1 MLAVRVLGELELRL
15 DGKRVTLPARRSG
28 RLLIGYL
35 ALHRGLHAR
44 GDLASAMWPDVLETS
59 ARASLRSAIAAVRRA
74 LGRDADRYILRV
86 GDTIG
91 LAGGDAGVSVDAARF
106 DALLD
111 TGDLEAA
118 LELSS
123 GPLLQ
128 GMDAE
133 WVRQARLEH
142 LERVSELLGGL
153 AAEAERSG
161 ALEAAIRYSRRQVSL
176 SPLAEPPNRELI
188 RRLTAGGDRAS
199 ALAVYSELAER
210 FRRELH
216 AVPSAETRRLAE
228 EARSGPEADVD
239 TFVALPL
246 PATLSTLGRE
256 PFVNRLRELSAL
268 SAALGDA
275 SGGLQQC
282 VLVAGEPAI
291 GKSMLLANFAVD
303 VVSSA
308 TILLGRCRR
317 PASTAFEP
325 FVEALR
331 YYVSNAPEERLE
343 RVLPAAASE
352 LTGLVPG
359 ITERLIG
366 TPLPPDLLED
376 GGRVSRAIMETLLAV
391 SRDQPLVLLIEDL
404 HDANPPT
411 LGLIRRLL
419 AESRPAR
426 LLLILT
432 LRDTEL
438 ARSPEFQR
446 LIREAR
452 ALPGTRY
459 LALDPLDERSVAEL
473 ARSLERNDLSEEE
486 LRDVH
491 GRTGGNPMFAAE
503 LLRAG
508 DPFVPSPLP
517 ARVRDLVSDELA
529 RLSTDARA
537 CLAVASVIGVEFDL
551 SMVISVADFTEARA
565 LDALDEAVISHAVR
579 EHPGAVGRYEF
590 RHELIRESTY
600 EGLTATRRAY
610 LHRRL
615 AEALKK
621 RHAETGD
628 RPWRLVVEHLRR
640 ARNLVQPAELAGD
653 IAAAADVAN
662 AERTYADAAAL
673 YTEAV
678 ALLMGRPGDL
688 EWRCHLLIALGHARR
703 RAGQGEGVSVA
714 FLEAGELARQLG
726 RLDLLTE
733 AALGL
738 CAVPFFAGDRPADP
752 AATAL
757 LEQVLH
763 AMPDSENATR
773 GRLLAR
779 LASEHY
785 YDPGEPPP
793 DELAQE
799 AVALARRSR
808 DPRALSAA
816 LDVGHLVFRGERA
829 AAQRLELASEL
840 VDLARDLGDT
850 ETLVPAFVH
859 KTVDQAQLGEL
870 SALETNAEVLA
881 ELAAELRQPAY
892 AWWAHL
898 WRATSAIIAGRLE
911 LGADLAQRAFE
922 AGRPGFGESAELE
935 LRAQLAWV
943 RIEQDQ
949 LDELAVSLPGL
960 EGAFSLLPVWGSV
973 KARVLADIGRLE
985 EAASTVAEFT
995 SNGMASLE
1003 RDTNWLISASLLAE
1017 TITRTKNIPAAQQ
1030 LRALLEPRAA
1040 HWAVSARATVCFGPV
1055 AGSLALLSAVEGR
1068 DRHAQRYYEMAQQ
1081 QCRTAGATQAAK
1093 RLEREYDYA
1102 LGRGTRGR

>member
-1 MLAVRVLGELELRL
+1 MLAVRVLGELELVL
-15 DGKRVTLPARRSG
+15 DGKRVALPPRKSG
-28 RLLIGYL
+28 RLLLGYL
-35 ALHRGLHAR
+35 ALHPGLHAR

-59 ARASLRSAIAAVRRA
+59 ARTSLRSAIAAVRRA
-74 LGRDADRYILRV
+74 LGRDADRFILRV

-91 LAGGDAGVSVDAARF
+91 FARGDEGVSVDAARF
-106 DALLD
+106 DALLEA
-111 TGDLEAA
+111 GDLEGA

-128 GMDAE
+128 GLDAE

-161 ALEAAIRYSRRQVSL
+161 SLAAAIRYSRRQVSL
-176 SPLAEPPNRELI
+176 SPLAEPPNRELM

-228 EARSGPEADVD
+228 EARSGPEADGE

-246 PATLSTLGRE
+246 PVTLSTAVRE

-268 SAALGDA
+268 SSALEDA
-275 SGGLQQC
+275 SAGTQQR
-282 VLVAGEPAI
+282 VLVVGEPAI

-325 FVEALR
+325 FLEALR

-343 RVLPAAASE
+343 RALPAAASE

-359 ITERLIG
+359 IAERVIG
-366 TPLPPDLLED
+366 APLPPDLLED
-376 GGRVSRAIMETLLAV
+376 GGRVSRAIVETLLAL
-391 SRDQPLVLLIEDL
+391 SQDQPVVLLIEDL
-404 HDANPPT
+404 HDADPPT

-419 AESRPAR
+419 AEPRPAR

-438 ARSPEFQR
+438 ARSPALQR
-446 LIREAR
+446 LIREAH

-459 LALDPLDERSVAEL
+459 LALDALDASSVAEL
-473 ARSLERNDLSEEE
+473 ARSLDRNHLSEEE
-486 LRDVH
+486 LRLVH
-491 GRTGGNPMFAAE
+491 GRTGGNPMFMAE
-503 LLRAG
+503 LLRNS

-517 ARVRDLVSDELA
+517 ARVLDLVSDELA
-529 RLSTDARA
+529 HLSTDARA
-537 CLAVASVIGVEFDL
+537 GLTVASVIGVEFDL
-551 SMVISVADFTEARA
+551 RTVISVAEFTEARA
-565 LDALDEAVISHAVR
+565 LDALDEAVVSRAVH
-579 EHPGAVGRYEF
+579 ELPGLAGRYEF
-590 RHELIRESTY
+590 RHELIRESIY
-600 EGLTATRRAY
+600 RGLTATRRAY
-610 LHRRL
+610 LHRRV
-615 AEALKK
+615 AEALKE
-621 RHAETGD
+621 RPIETGD
-628 RPWRLVVEHLRR
+628 RPWRMVVEHLRR
-640 ARNLVQPAELAGD
+640 ARNLVPSAQLADD
-653 IAAAADVAN
+653 IAAAADAAN

-678 ALLMGRPGDL
+678 ALLKNRPGDL
-688 EWRCHLLIALGHARR
+688 ERRCRLLNLLGHARR
-703 RAGQGEGVSVA
+703 RAGQGEGVSVV
-714 FLEAGELARQLG
+714 FLEAGELAHQLG
-726 RLDLLTE
+726 NPDLLTD

-757 LEQVLH
+757 LEH
-763 AMPDSENATR
+763 ALQALPDSENATR

-779 LASEHY
+779 LACEYHY
-785 YDPGEPPP
+785 NPARAPLDA
-793 DELAQE
+793 LAQE

-808 DPRALSAA
+808 DLSALSAA
-816 LDVGHLVFRGERA
+816 LDVGHLVFRGGRA
-829 AAQRLELASEL
+829 ATQRLELAREL
-840 VDLARDLGDT
+840 VDLARDLGET
-850 ETLVPAFVH
+850 EALVPAFVH
-859 KTVDQAQLGEL
+859 LTVDQAQLGEL
-870 SALETNAEVLA
+870 SALEANADVLA
-881 ELAAELRQPAY
+881 RLAAELRQPAY
-892 AWWAHL
+892 TWWAHL

-911 LGADLAQRAFE
+911 LGAERARRAFE

-935 LRAQLAWV
+935 LRAQLAWL

-949 LDELAVSLPGL
+949 LDELAVSLPAL
-960 EGAFSLLPVWGSV
+960 EGAFSLLPVWGSL
-973 KARVLADIGRLE
+973 KARILADVGRRE

-995 SNGMASLE
+995 SKGMARLE

-1017 TITRTKNIPAAQQ
+1017 TFTRTKDIPAAEQ
-1030 LRALLEPRAA
+1030 LRVLLEPCAG

-1068 DRHAQRYYEMAQQ
+1068 DQQAQRYYDMARQ

-1102 LGRGTRGR
+1102 LGRDT